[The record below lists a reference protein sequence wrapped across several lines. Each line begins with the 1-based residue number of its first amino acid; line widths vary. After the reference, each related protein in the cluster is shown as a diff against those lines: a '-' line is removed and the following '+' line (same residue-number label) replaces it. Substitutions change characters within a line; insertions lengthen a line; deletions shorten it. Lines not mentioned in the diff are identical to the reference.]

1 MSEKMKWTKLI
12 TKFKGKVLL
21 GAIQMYNTAYGE
33 VAVGFTPASAY
44 VLEDEQGL
52 YTTKDLEGCIKQHA
66 GTMGYPE
73 TCEEYRE
80 VVGAT
85 DNTIV
90 IERLGLG
97 EHLEDIK
104 ARIEE
109 LIPYG
114 LEMDKPEL

>member
-12 TKFKGKVLL
+12 TKRKGKAFL
-21 GAIQMYNTAYGE
+21 GAIQVYNTSYGE

-52 YTTKDLEGCIKQHA
+52 YTDADLVCCIKQHA

-85 DNTIV
+85 DNTVV
-90 IERLGLG
+90 IERFGLG
-97 EHLEDIK
+97 EHLGDIK

-114 LEMDKPEL
+114 LELDKPE